1 MQSLATFTGFKPAAA
16 PRSRLASTRAP
27 RAARRGAV
35 VTEAKKKSVGDLTK
49 KDLEGQVV
57 FVRCDL
63 NVPMDADLNITDDT
77 RIRAALPTLE
87 YLAKNGAKAVVT
99 SHLVGDA
106 RSTRDAGT
114 FIHLSARR
122 GDRGPGRIRS
132 NAREGERATDAR
144 RDDANENRV
153 ARRAD
158 RRISSD

>member
-1 MQSLATFTGFKPAAA
+1 MNLDVPG
-16 PRSRLASTRAP
+16 LD
-27 RAARRGAV
+27 GL
-35 VTEAKKKSVGDLTK
+35 GDLSGK
-49 KDLEGQVV
+49 RVV
-57 FVRCDL
+57 VRADF
-63 NVPMDADLNITDDT
+63 NVPVNEAGDITDDT

-132 NAREGERATDAR
+132 NAREDERATDAR